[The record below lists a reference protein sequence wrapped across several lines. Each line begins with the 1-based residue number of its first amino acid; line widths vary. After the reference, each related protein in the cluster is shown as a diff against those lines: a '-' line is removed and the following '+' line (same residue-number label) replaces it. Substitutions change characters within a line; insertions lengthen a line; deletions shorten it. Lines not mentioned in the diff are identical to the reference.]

1 MFKLNIYATI
11 IKISKN
17 AKFKVQGVSAIK
29 KYDVIVLG
37 GGPAGLTAAREIS
50 KTGLKTL
57 LIEKNYIGSTPRSW
71 ITWYSG
77 LKKAGCASA
86 VKHRIDTLVFSS
98 YLGGAYEL
106 KKSDSA
112 VVDTKKLLLMLKARA
127 IKAGAE
133 IKEKEAVLK
142 CVQNG
147 GYAGVKTNKGYYKA
161 GYFVDAMGW
170 YSKNQRPLGKKE
182 PRGDYMGCCA
192 AEIKLEKPLKDI
204 SKAHIFHA
212 PFPGKDYFWLL
223 PYNKHEALAGCFAFE
238 KLDAKSRA
246 RMEKSLNM
254 YIKYMGAGGRR
265 LKEIQGNI
273 PLMER
278 RYLRRGRIFFCGD
291 SVSSPLPSSG
301 FGLLRAIEEAR
312 LIGRCFKRGVKNN
325 YSEYEE
331 KIVALRYP
339 GYELHYLVADILKNM
354 DEVIFNK
361 AVSGMKDNSV
371 KFIKSFLKG
380 NDLSLIFA
388 AQALIAIFKTFTLKE
403 IASMAIKRD
412 YKEFLMR
419 AARDYPKIK
428 PGQIKKA
435 LKKLAGELK
444 KTGIKELMKIRGRL

>member
-1 MFKLNIYATI
+1 MGKIKL
-11 IKISKN
+11 
-17 AKFKVQGVSAIK
+17 VK
-29 KYDVIVLG
+29 KAQYDVIVAG
-37 GGPAGLTAAREIS
+37 GGPAGLTAAVEIS

-57 LIEKNYIGSTPRSW
+57 LIEKNNIGGAPRSW

-86 VKHRIDTLVFSS
+86 VKHKIDTLVFSG

-112 VVDTKKLLLMLKARA
+112 VVDTKKLLLLFKERALKA
-127 IKAGAE
+127 GVE
-133 IKEKEAVLK
+133 IKENENILK
-142 CVQNG
+142 CSQSG
-147 GYAGVKTNKGYYKA
+147 GFAAVKTAKGSYKTR
-161 GYFVDAMGW
+161 YVVDAMGW
-170 YSKNQRPLGKKE
+170 SSKNQHPLGANE
-182 PRGDYMGCCA
+182 PRGDYMGCRA

-223 PYNKHEALAGCFAFE
+223 PYNKHEVLAGCFSFE
-238 KLDAKSRA
+238 KLDAKSGP
-246 RMEKSLNM
+246 RMNKSLNR
-254 YIKYMGAGGRR
+254 YIKYIGAHGTR

-273 PLMER
+273 PLMEKK
-278 RYLRRGRIFFCGD
+278 YFRRGRIFFCGD
-291 SVSSPLPSSG
+291 VVSSPLPSSG

-312 LIGRCFKRGVKNN
+312 LLARCLKRGFKGK
-325 YSEYEE
+325 SADYEE
-331 KIVALRYP
+331 KIIALRYP

-380 NDLSLIFA
+380 DDLSLIFA

-412 YKEFLMR
+412 YKEFLLR

-435 LKKLAGELK
+435 LKKMAGELK
-444 KTGIKELMKIRGRL
+444 KTGIKELKKIRGRL